1 VTAEFTAEI
10 AEGPAASVDFK
21 SALQEAL
28 QARGAPVPEYVVVA
42 EEGPS
47 HRRLFR
53 VQCVIAGR
61 VAAEGDGSSKKAAQ
75 QDAARKALHDLPNE
89 GQAT

>member
-28 QARGAPVPEYVVVA
+28 QARGAPVPAYVVVD
-42 EEGPS
+42 ESGPS
-47 HRRLFR
+47 HRRVFKVHCL
-53 VQCVIAGR
+53 IDGR
-61 VAAEGDGSSKKAAQ
+61 VAAEGEGSSKKSAQ
-75 QDAARKALHDLPNE
+75 QDAARKALADLTA
-89 GQAT
+89 GG